1 MAKRIGLLTAGSDCA
16 GMNAAIRGIGKA
28 VSAEKNL
35 ELIGFR
41 DGFNGLVEDRTMDLG
56 GGVLSGILT
65 LGGTILGISRNI
77 PQAMPA
83 ANGTADL
90 TQNAVDTY
98 KRRKLDALVCI
109 GGKETIKA
117 GLNLSQAGLN
127 VVVLPKAADND
138 IPGTDK
144 AIGFDTAREIA
155 TQAIDR
161 LHSTANA
168 THRIM
173 IVELAG
179 VSAGWL
185 TLGAG
190 LAAGAD
196 VILIPEFPYD
206 FGLISAAIGAR
217 QKAGRNFSLVAVAEN
232 ARSQELVEF
241 MERAA
246 RKKAGQQSGSDSA
259 VSAEMERIG
268 KELLGR
274 NDAAGTS
281 AGRRNRP
288 AEPHY
293 HPGRAGA
300 RRHADCFRPSAGNPI
315 GGVERLDG
323 GDRAVRTHGSPHG
336 RRDEQHDAGGC
347 CGQAQAGA
355 RRPRLDPR
363 SLSGRHLPGG
373 ENPRIV
379 TLSRGKREAVQK
391 EQAFLL
397 DSPKWENVPGFAWL

>member
-1 MAKRIGLLTAGSDCA
+1 MTKRIGLLTAGSDCA

-28 VSAEKNL
+28 VGSDKNL

-41 DGFNGLVEDRTMDLG
+41 DGFNGLVEDRTMDLS

-77 PQAMPA
+77 PQAMPT
-83 ANGTADL
+83 ANGSTDL

-109 GGKETIKA
+109 GGKESIRA
-117 GLNLSQAGLN
+117 GLHLSQAGLK

-144 AIGFDTAREIA
+144 AIGFDSAREIA
-155 TQAIDR
+155 AQAIDR

-206 FGLISAAIGAR
+206 FNLISSAIGAR

-232 ARSQELVEF
+232 ARSRELVEF

-246 RKKAGQQSGSDSA
+246 RKKAGQECASDSA

-268 KELLGR
+268 KGYSGETMLLARRLEEQTGLQTR
-274 NDAAGTS
+274 ITILGALVRGGTPTAS
-281 AGRRNRP
+281 DRLLATQL
-288 AEPHY
+288 AEW
-293 HPGRAGA
+293 GA
-300 RRHADCFRPSAGNPI
+300 RMVSDGEFGRMAARVDGAMSSVPLEDVVDKHKLVPANHSWIRSAYQVGTCL
-315 GGVERLDG
+315 GVN
-323 GDRAVRTHGSPHG
+323 VS
-336 RRDEQHDAGGC
+336 
-347 CGQAQAGA
+347 CG
-355 RRPRLDPR
+355 
-363 SLSGRHLPGG
+363 
-373 ENPRIV
+373 
-379 TLSRGKREAVQK
+379 
-391 EQAFLL
+391 
-397 DSPKWENVPGFAWL
+397 